1 MSTGKHRLAPKHA
14 QHLINVHVGEIQYVY
29 VHVTENTEGR
39 AGERE
44 IQYRG
49 VRRCFWMEGL
59 TVWMYHAYVKANRQ
73 TCREDQNIHTVLCVL
88 LSAVYGYRST
98 HMYMF
103 IYVHTYVHVLCHKI
117 KLGDFQWQAAI
128 RG

>member
-1 MSTGKHRLAPKHA
+1 M
-14 QHLINVHVGEIQYVY
+14 Y

-59 TVWMYHAYVKANRQ
+59 TVWMYHEYVKQTDRHAERNRVYTQ
-73 TCREDQNIHTVLCVL
+73 YYVL
-88 LSAVYGYRST
+88 
-98 HMYMF
+98 
-103 IYVHTYVHVLCHKI
+103 LCHKI

>member
-1 MSTGKHRLAPKHA
+1 M
-14 QHLINVHVGEIQYVY
+14 Y
-29 VHVTENTEGR
+29 VHVTENTGGR

-49 VRRCFWMEGL
+49 VRCFWMVGL
-59 TVWMYHAYVKANRQ
+59 TVWMYHEYVKANRQ
-73 TCREDQNIHTVLCVL
+73 TCREDQSIHTVLCVL
-88 LSAVYGYRST
+88 LSAVYEYRNT

-103 IYVHTYVHVLCHKI
+103 IYIHTYVHVLCHKI